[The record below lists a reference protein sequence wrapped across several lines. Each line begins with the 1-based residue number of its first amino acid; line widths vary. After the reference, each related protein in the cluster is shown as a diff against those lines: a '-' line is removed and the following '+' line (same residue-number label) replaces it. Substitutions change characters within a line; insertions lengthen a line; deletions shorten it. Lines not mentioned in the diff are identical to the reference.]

1 MRHLVSLAPA
11 ALLLGLSGAAA
22 QTAPAAAELLFER
35 PQWQAAAPGTA
46 LTYSYRRT
54 SLLESVFGSNID
66 DRIRLTL
73 DAGVAPANRTVR
85 VDMFSQARR
94 RAAGPF
100 EDVSGNPVLVLFL
113 EHHLEALAGVL
124 KANPRYLK
132 NAIRSGLRDRA
143 TVAPASIDLKG
154 KPVAGWRI
162 EVQPF
167 AQDPNKEKMRGL
179 ESLTYTFMAADDVP
193 GSIASIDIKA
203 AAADGGQLLSE
214 TLTYDPN
221 AP

>member
-1 MRHLVSLAPA
+1 MAGCGSRHGAHLFVSRASP
-11 ALLLGLSGAAA
+11 
-22 QTAPAAAELLFER
+22 
-35 PQWQAAAPGTA
+35 
-46 LTYSYRRT
+46 
-54 SLLESVFGSNID
+54 LESVFGSNID

-100 EDVSGNPVLVLFL
+100 EDVPGNPVLVLFL

-154 KPVAGWRI
+154 KPVAGWRV